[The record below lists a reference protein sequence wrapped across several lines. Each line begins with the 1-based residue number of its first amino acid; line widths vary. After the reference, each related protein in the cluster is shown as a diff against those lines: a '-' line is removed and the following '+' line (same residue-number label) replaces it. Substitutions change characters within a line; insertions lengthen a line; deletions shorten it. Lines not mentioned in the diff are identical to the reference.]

1 MDFLKKNYEKVLFGV
16 VLIGLSVAVAF
27 LPVKIRSEKQNLDEM
42 RNRLLSPKVQ
52 PLTNV
57 DLSFAT
63 GVLKRASS
71 PVVVALGEPHRLF
84 NPMPWQ
90 KTTDGRLVKKDD
102 KNLGPQAVAVTDIT
116 PLYLK
121 LTLDSVQVA
130 DSPRYVIGI
139 ERQAAPTRSQQAK
152 RQSYS
157 KLNEKGDVFTPRE
170 VVGSADNPTALILEL
185 TDGTRVELS
194 REQPFRRVDGYMA
207 DLKYPPENKTWADKR
222 VNETIGPI
230 AGETYKIVAIAKDEV
245 ILLAPSGKKTS
256 IRYNA
261 VPEQR

>member
-1 MDFLKKNYEKVLFGV
+1 MDFLKKNYEKVLLGA
-16 VLIGLSVAVAF
+16 VLIGLAVAVAF
-27 LPVKIRSEKQNLDEM
+27 LPVKIRSEKQNLDDM
-42 RNRLLSPKVQ
+42 RNSLLRPKVQ

-63 GVLKRASS
+63 SALKRASS
-71 PVVVALGEPHRLF
+71 PVVVAFGEPHRLF

-90 KTTDGRLVKKDD
+90 KTADGRLVKKDD
-102 KNLGPQAVAVTDIT
+102 KNLGPQAMVVTEIT

-139 ERQAAPTRSQQAK
+139 ERQAAATRALQAK

-157 KLNEKGDVFTPRE
+157 KLNDKNETFTLRE
-170 VVGSADNPTALILEL
+170 VVGPADNPTALILEL
-185 TDGTRVELS
+185 SDGTPVKLS

-207 DLKYPPENKTWADKR
+207 DPSPPRTR
-222 VNETIGPI
+222 RGPQ
-230 AGETYKIVAIAKDEV
+230 THQRS
-245 ILLAPSGKKTS
+245 PSFC
-256 IRYNA
+256 R
-261 VPEQR
+261 